1 MYEKIFEK
9 IKNYKK
15 EFIIENDEEFIFL
28 AGQMAYF
35 LVSKSKA
42 QVLTNKLLTKYI
54 KVKKL
59 SRIKEMLAIDFNT
72 YSYDESLFSRIN
84 KIFADLMNYDIKSDV
99 ISEKEKNIFLGA
111 LFGENLLYKSTKNE
125 EEKIDEEEK

>member
-9 IKNYKK
+9 IKNYRE
-15 EFIIENDEEFIFL
+15 EFTIENDEEFIFL

-72 YSYDESLFSRIN
+72 YSYDESLFSRVN
-84 KIFADLMNYDIKSDV
+84 KLFAGLMNYDIKSDV
-99 ISEKEKNIFLGA
+99 INDKEKNIFLGS
-111 LFGENLLYKSTKNE
+111 LFGENLLYKSTKNKEGEVNE
-125 EEKIDEEEK
+125 EEK